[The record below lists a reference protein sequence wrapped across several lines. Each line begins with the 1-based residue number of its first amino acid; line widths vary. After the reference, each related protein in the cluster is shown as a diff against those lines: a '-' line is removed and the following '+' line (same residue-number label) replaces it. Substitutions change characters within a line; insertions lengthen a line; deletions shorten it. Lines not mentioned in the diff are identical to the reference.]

1 MPASEG
7 GGVKSFHL
15 LPTSKSHGVLY
26 DGDTLAKAV
35 FITPREAK
43 FMASFCG
50 VREAEG
56 ARR

>member
-1 MPASEG
+1 M
-7 GGVKSFHL
+7 KSFHL

-26 DGDTLAKAV
+26 DGDSAAKAL

-43 FMASFCG
+43 FMASFSG

-56 ARR
+56 TRR